1 MRLST
6 STEEKEA
13 ITILEDQKTG
23 ESCLTV
29 KAAGG
34 EQDRG
39 GEKSS
44 HCTLQE

>member
-6 STEEKEA
+6 SIEEKEA
-13 ITILEDQKTG
+13 ITMPEDQKTG
-23 ESCLTV
+23 EAV
-29 KAAGG
+29 KAAES

-44 HCTLQE
+44 HCSLQN